1 MADPSSS
8 PKSTIQAS
16 ATSVQLGKDFSLPYT
31 VLGELEMAVDFSWEY
46 PGQKVS
52 RGEEEAVCMLW
63 WCLGQG
69 VRARD

>member
-1 MADPSSS
+1 M
-8 PKSTIQAS
+8 
-16 ATSVQLGKDFSLPYT
+16 QLGEDFSLPYT

-63 WCLGQG
+63 WCLGQSEG
-69 VRARD
+69 LAQGPGTLQRGATAWLGI